1 MKMKKYK
8 GDRVFDFFNGLI
20 IAILCITFILPF
32 WMMIISSFTEEIS
45 LRVNG
50 YKLFPAAF
58 STAGYKYI
66 FSADEY
72 NILRAILNSLIIS
85 ISGTVL
91 SVTVSLITAYAL
103 SKKYV
108 VGIKGINVFYMITMF
123 FAGGTI
129 PLYLVIRG
137 IGLYDTI
144 WALIIPGMFSLYHI
158 ILVRSYFY
166 SLPAALE
173 EAAMID
179 GANDF
184 QVLVKVFL
192 PISVPMVLTIAFFMF
207 VDRWNSWMDA
217 LLYLGQ
223 SEKSKSLRPLQF
235 VLKQILENS
244 GTSGGLDGSSA
255 ITPVLSAKS
264 AAVVIAIAPLLA
276 IFPVIQKYFVDGITI
291 GAVKG

>member
-1 MKMKKYK
+1 MKKYK
-8 GDRVFDFFNGLI
+8 SDRAFDIVNGLI
-20 IAILCITFILPF
+20 IAILCVTFILPF

-50 YKLFPAAF
+50 YKLFPSAF
-58 STAGYKYI
+58 STAGYEYI
-66 FSADEY
+66 FSSSDY
-72 NILRAILNSLIIS
+72 NILRAIINSVIIS
-85 ISGTVL
+85 VSGTVL
-91 SVTVSLITAYAL
+91 SVAVSLITAYAL

-108 VGIKGINVFYMITMF
+108 VGIKGINVFYIITMF

-144 WALIIPGMFSLYHI
+144 WALIIPSMFSLYHI

-184 QVLVKVFL
+184 KILVSVFL

-244 GTSGGLDGSSA
+244 ENSGGLDGSAA

-276 IFPVIQKYFVDGITI
+276 IFPIIQRYFVNGITI

>member
-1 MKMKKYK
+1 M
-8 GDRVFDFFNGLI
+8 
-20 IAILCITFILPF
+20 
-32 WMMIISSFTEEIS
+32 
-45 LRVNG
+45 G
-50 YKLFPAAF
+50 YE
-58 STAGYKYI
+58 YI
-66 FSADEY
+66 FSSSDY
-72 NILRAILNSLIIS
+72 NILRAIINSVIIS
-85 ISGTVL
+85 VSGTVL
-91 SVTVSLITAYAL
+91 SVAVSLITAYAL

-108 VGIKGINVFYMITMF
+108 VGIKGINVFYIITMF

-144 WALIIPGMFSLYHI
+144 WALIIPSMFSLYHI

-184 QVLVKVFL
+184 KILVSVFL

-244 GTSGGLDGSSA
+244 ENSGGLDGSAA

-276 IFPVIQKYFVDGITI
+276 IFPIIQRYFVNGITI

>member
-1 MKMKKYK
+1 MKKYK
-8 GDRVFDFFNGLI
+8 SARAFDIVNGLI
-20 IAILCITFILPF
+20 IAILCVTFILPF

-50 YKLFPAAF
+50 YKLFPSAF
-58 STAGYKYI
+58 SAAGYEYI
-66 FSADEY
+66 FSSSDY
-72 NILRAILNSLIIS
+72 NILRAIINSVIIS
-85 ISGTVL
+85 VSGTVL
-91 SVTVSLITAYAL
+91 SVAVSLITAYAL

-108 VGIKGINVFYMITMF
+108 VGIKGINVFYIITMF

-144 WALIIPGMFSLYHI
+144 WALIIPSMFSLYHI

-184 QVLVKVFL
+184 KILVSVFL

-244 GTSGGLDGSSA
+244 ENSGGLDGSAA

-276 IFPVIQKYFVDGITI
+276 IFPIIQRYFVNGITI

>member
-1 MKMKKYK
+1 MKKYK
-8 GDRVFDFFNGLI
+8 SDRAFDIVNGLI
-20 IAILCITFILPF
+20 IAILCVTFILPF

-50 YKLFPAAF
+50 YKLFPSAF
-58 STAGYKYI
+58 SAAGYEYI
-66 FSADEY
+66 FSSSDY
-72 NILRAILNSLIIS
+72 NILRAIINSVIIS
-85 ISGTVL
+85 VSGTVL
-91 SVTVSLITAYAL
+91 SVAVSLITAYAL

-108 VGIKGINVFYMITMF
+108 VGIKGINVFYIITMF

-144 WALIIPGMFSLYHI
+144 WALIIPSMFSLYHI

-184 QVLVKVFL
+184 KILVSVFL

-244 GTSGGLDGSSA
+244 ENSGGLDGSAA

-264 AAVVIAIAPLLA
+264 AAVVIAITPLLA
-276 IFPVIQKYFVDGITI
+276 IFPIIQRYFVNGITI

>member
-1 MKMKKYK
+1 MKKYK
-8 GDRVFDFFNGLI
+8 SDRAFDIVNGLI
-20 IAILCITFILPF
+20 IAILCVTFILPF

-50 YKLFPAAF
+50 YKLFPSAF
-58 STAGYKYI
+58 SAAGYEYI
-66 FSADEY
+66 FSSSDY
-72 NILRAILNSLIIS
+72 NILRAIINSVIIS
-85 ISGTVL
+85 VSGTVL
-91 SVTVSLITAYAL
+91 SVAVSLITAYAL

-108 VGIKGINVFYMITMF
+108 VGIKGINVFYIITMF

-144 WALIIPGMFSLYHI
+144 WALIIPSMFSLYHI

-184 QVLVKVFL
+184 KILVSVFL

-244 GTSGGLDGSSA
+244 ENSGGLDGSAA
-255 ITPVLSAKS
+255 ITPVFSAKS

-276 IFPVIQKYFVDGITI
+276 IFPIIQRYFVNGITI

>member
-1 MKMKKYK
+1 MKKYK
-8 GDRVFDFFNGLI
+8 SDRAFDIVNGLI
-20 IAILCITFILPF
+20 IAILCVTFILPF

-50 YKLFPAAF
+50 YKLFPSAF
-58 STAGYKYI
+58 SAAGYEYI
-66 FSADEY
+66 FSSSDY
-72 NILRAILNSLIIS
+72 NILRAIINSVIIS
-85 ISGTVL
+85 VSGTVL
-91 SVTVSLITAYAL
+91 SVAVSLITAYAL

-108 VGIKGINVFYMITMF
+108 VGIKGINVFYIITMF

-144 WALIIPGMFSLYHI
+144 WALIIPSMFSLYHI

-173 EAAMID
+173 EAAIID

-184 QVLVKVFL
+184 KILVSVFL

-244 GTSGGLDGSSA
+244 ENSGGLDGSAA

-276 IFPVIQKYFVDGITI
+276 IFPIIQRYFVNGITI

>member
-1 MKMKKYK
+1 MKKYK
-8 GDRVFDFFNGLI
+8 SDRAFDIVNGLI
-20 IAILCITFILPF
+20 IAILCVTFILPF

-50 YKLFPAAF
+50 YKLFPSAF
-58 STAGYKYI
+58 SAAGYEYI
-66 FSADEY
+66 FSSSDY
-72 NILRAILNSLIIS
+72 NILRAIINSVIIS
-85 ISGTVL
+85 VSGTVL
-91 SVTVSLITAYAL
+91 SVAVSLITAYAL

-108 VGIKGINVFYMITMF
+108 VGIKGINVFYIITMF

-144 WALIIPGMFSLYHI
+144 WALIIPSMFSLYHI

-184 QVLVKVFL
+184 KILVSVFL
-192 PISVPMVLTIAFFMF
+192 PISVPVVLTIAFFMF

-244 GTSGGLDGSSA
+244 ENSGGLDGSAA

-276 IFPVIQKYFVDGITI
+276 IFPIIQRYFVNGITI

>member
-1 MKMKKYK
+1 MKKYK
-8 GDRVFDFFNGLI
+8 SDRAFDIVNGLI
-20 IAILCITFILPF
+20 IAILCVTFILPF

-50 YKLFPAAF
+50 YKLFPSAF
-58 STAGYKYI
+58 SAAGYEYI
-66 FSADEY
+66 FSSSDY
-72 NILRAILNSLIIS
+72 NILRAIINSVIIS
-85 ISGTVL
+85 VSGTVL
-91 SVTVSLITAYAL
+91 SVAVSLITAYAL

-108 VGIKGINVFYMITMF
+108 VGIKGINVFYIITIF

-144 WALIIPGMFSLYHI
+144 WALIIPSMFSLYHI

-184 QVLVKVFL
+184 KILVSVFL

-244 GTSGGLDGSSA
+244 ENSGGLDGSAA

-276 IFPVIQKYFVDGITI
+276 IFPIIQRYFVNGITI

>member
-1 MKMKKYK
+1 MKKYK
-8 GDRVFDFFNGLI
+8 SDRAFDIVNGLI
-20 IAILCITFILPF
+20 IAILCVTFILPF

-50 YKLFPAAF
+50 YKLFPSAF
-58 STAGYKYI
+58 SAAGYEYI
-66 FSADEY
+66 FSSSDY
-72 NILRAILNSLIIS
+72 NILRAIINSVIIS
-85 ISGTVL
+85 VSGTVL
-91 SVTVSLITAYAL
+91 SVAVSLITAYAL

-108 VGIKGINVFYMITMF
+108 VGIKGINVFYIITMF

-144 WALIIPGMFSLYHI
+144 WALIIPSMFSLYHI

-184 QVLVKVFL
+184 KILVSVFL

-244 GTSGGLDGSSA
+244 ENSGGLDGSA
-255 ITPVLSAKS
+255 VITPVLSAKS

-276 IFPVIQKYFVDGITI
+276 IFPIIQRYFVNGITI

>member
-1 MKMKKYK
+1 MKKYK
-8 GDRVFDFFNGLI
+8 SDRAFDIVNGLI
-20 IAILCITFILPF
+20 IAILCVTFILPF

-50 YKLFPAAF
+50 YKLFPSAF
-58 STAGYKYI
+58 SAAGYEYI
-66 FSADEY
+66 FSSSDY
-72 NILRAILNSLIIS
+72 NILRAIINSVIIS
-85 ISGTVL
+85 VSGTVL
-91 SVTVSLITAYAL
+91 SVAVSLITAYAL

-108 VGIKGINVFYMITMF
+108 VGIKGINVFYIITMF

-144 WALIIPGMFSLYHI
+144 WALIIPSMFSLYHI

-184 QVLVKVFL
+184 KILVSVFL

-244 GTSGGLDGSSA
+244 ENSGGLDGSAA

-276 IFPVIQKYFVDGITI
+276 IFQIIQRYFVNGITI

>member
-1 MKMKKYK
+1 MKKYK
-8 GDRVFDFFNGLI
+8 SDRAFDIVNGLI
-20 IAILCITFILPF
+20 IAILCVTFILPF

-50 YKLFPAAF
+50 YKLFPSAF
-58 STAGYKYI
+58 SAAGYEYI
-66 FSADEY
+66 FSSSDY
-72 NILRAILNSLIIS
+72 NILRAIINSVIIS
-85 ISGTVL
+85 VSGTVL
-91 SVTVSLITAYAL
+91 SVAVSLITAYAL

-108 VGIKGINVFYMITMF
+108 VGIKGINVFYIITMF

-144 WALIIPGMFSLYHI
+144 WALIIPSMFSLYHI

-184 QVLVKVFL
+184 KILVSVFL

-244 GTSGGLDGSSA
+244 ENSGGLDGSSA

-276 IFPVIQKYFVDGITI
+276 IFPIIQRYFVNGITI

>member
-1 MKMKKYK
+1 MKKYK
-8 GDRVFDFFNGLI
+8 SDRAFDIVNGLI
-20 IAILCITFILPF
+20 IAILCVTFILPF

-50 YKLFPAAF
+50 YKLFPSAF
-58 STAGYKYI
+58 SAAGYEYI
-66 FSADEY
+66 FSSPDY
-72 NILRAILNSLIIS
+72 NILRAIINSVIIS
-85 ISGTVL
+85 VSGTVL
-91 SVTVSLITAYAL
+91 SVAVSLITAYAL

-108 VGIKGINVFYMITMF
+108 VGIKGINVFYIITMF

-144 WALIIPGMFSLYHI
+144 WALIIPSMFSLYHI

-184 QVLVKVFL
+184 KILVSVFL

-244 GTSGGLDGSSA
+244 ENSGGPDGSSA

-276 IFPVIQKYFVDGITI
+276 IFPILQRYFVNGITI

>member
-1 MKMKKYK
+1 MKKYK
-8 GDRVFDFFNGLI
+8 SDRAFDIVNGLI
-20 IAILCITFILPF
+20 IAILCVTFILPF

-50 YKLFPAAF
+50 YKLFPSAF
-58 STAGYKYI
+58 SAAGYEYI
-66 FSADEY
+66 FSSSDY
-72 NILRAILNSLIIS
+72 NILRAIINSVIIS
-85 ISGTVL
+85 VSGTVL
-91 SVTVSLITAYAL
+91 SVAVSLITAYAL

-108 VGIKGINVFYMITMF
+108 VGIKGINVFYIITMF

-144 WALIIPGMFSLYHI
+144 WALIIPSMFSRYHI

-184 QVLVKVFL
+184 KILVSVFL

-244 GTSGGLDGSSA
+244 ENSGGLDGSAA

-276 IFPVIQKYFVDGITI
+276 IFPIIQRYFVNGITI

>member
-1 MKMKKYK
+1 MKKYK
-8 GDRVFDFFNGLI
+8 SDRAFDIVNGLI
-20 IAILCITFILPF
+20 IAILCVTFILPF

-50 YKLFPAAF
+50 YKLFPSAF
-58 STAGYKYI
+58 SAAGYEYI
-66 FSADEY
+66 FSSSDY
-72 NILRAILNSLIIS
+72 NILRAIINSVIIS
-85 ISGTVL
+85 VSGTVL
-91 SVTVSLITAYAL
+91 SVAVSLITAYAL

-108 VGIKGINVFYMITMF
+108 VGIKGINVFYIITMF

-144 WALIIPGMFSLYHI
+144 WALIIPSMFSLYHI

-184 QVLVKVFL
+184 KILVSVFL
-192 PISVPMVLTIAFFMF
+192 PRSVPLVLTRAFFMF

-244 GTSGGLDGSSA
+244 ENSGGLDGSAA

-276 IFPVIQKYFVDGITI
+276 IFPIIQRYFVNGITI

>member
-1 MKMKKYK
+1 MKKYK
-8 GDRVFDFFNGLI
+8 SDMTFDIVNGLI
-20 IAILCITFILPF
+20 IAILCVTFILPF
-32 WMMIISSFTEEIS
+32 LMMVVSSFTEEIS

-50 YKLFPAAF
+50 YKLFPSAF
-58 STAGYKYI
+58 STEGYKYI
-66 FSADEY
+66 FSSDDY
-72 NILRAILNSLIIS
+72 DILRSIINSVIIS
-85 ISGTVL
+85 VSGTVL
-91 SVTVSLITAYAL
+91 SVAVSLVTAYAL

-108 VGIKGINVFYMITMF
+108 VGIKGINVFYIITMF

-129 PLYLVIRG
+129 PLYLVVRG

-144 WALIIPGMFSLYHI
+144 WALIIPCMFNLYHI

-184 QVLVKVFL
+184 RILVSVFL
-192 PISVPMVLTIAFFMF
+192 PISVPMVLTIGFFMF

-223 SEKSKSLRPLQF
+223 SEKSKALRPLQF
-235 VLKQILENS
+235 VLKQILENA
-244 GTSGGLDGSSA
+244 GNTGGLDGSAS

-276 IFPVIQKYFVDGITI
+276 IFPIIQKYFVNGITI

>member
-1 MKMKKYK
+1 MKKYK
-8 GDRVFDFFNGLI
+8 SDRAFDIVNGLI
-20 IAILCITFILPF
+20 IAILCVTFILPF

-50 YKLFPAAF
+50 YKLFPSAF
-58 STAGYKYI
+58 SAAGYEYI
-66 FSADEY
+66 FSSSDY
-72 NILRAILNSLIIS
+72 NILRAIINSVIIS
-85 ISGTVL
+85 VSGTVL
-91 SVTVSLITAYAL
+91 SVAVSLITAYAL

-108 VGIKGINVFYMITMF
+108 VGIKGINVFYIITMF

-144 WALIIPGMFSLYHI
+144 WALIIPSMFSLYHI
-158 ILVRSYFY
+158 ILVRSYFS

-184 QVLVKVFL
+184 KILVSVFL

-244 GTSGGLDGSSA
+244 ENSGGLDGSAA

-276 IFPVIQKYFVDGITI
+276 IFPIIQRYFVNGITI

>member
-1 MKMKKYK
+1 MKKYK
-8 GDRVFDFFNGLI
+8 SDRAFDIVNGLI
-20 IAILCITFILPF
+20 IAILCVTFILPF

-50 YKLFPAAF
+50 YKLFPSAF
-58 STAGYKYI
+58 SAAGYEYI
-66 FSADEY
+66 FSSSDY
-72 NILRAILNSLIIS
+72 NILRAIINSVIIS
-85 ISGTVL
+85 VSGTVL
-91 SVTVSLITAYAL
+91 SVAVSLITAYAL

-108 VGIKGINVFYMITMF
+108 VGIKGINVFYIITMF

-144 WALIIPGMFSLYHI
+144 WALIIPSMFSLYHI

-184 QVLVKVFL
+184 KILVSVFL

-207 VDRWNSWMDA
+207 VDRWDSWMDA

-244 GTSGGLDGSSA
+244 ENSGGLDGSAA

-276 IFPVIQKYFVDGITI
+276 IFPIIQRYFVNGITI

>member
-1 MKMKKYK
+1 MKKYK
-8 GDRVFDFFNGLI
+8 RDRAFDIVNGLI
-20 IAILCITFILPF
+20 IAILCVTFILPF

-50 YKLFPAAF
+50 YKLFPSAF
-58 STAGYKYI
+58 SAAGYEYI
-66 FSADEY
+66 FSSSDY
-72 NILRAILNSLIIS
+72 NILRAIINSVIIS
-85 ISGTVL
+85 VSGTVL
-91 SVTVSLITAYAL
+91 SVAVSLITAYAL

-108 VGIKGINVFYMITMF
+108 VGIKGINVFYIITMF

-144 WALIIPGMFSLYHI
+144 WALIIPSMFSLYHI

-184 QVLVKVFL
+184 KILVSVFL

-244 GTSGGLDGSSA
+244 ENSGGLDGSAA

-276 IFPVIQKYFVDGITI
+276 IFPIIQRYFVNGITI

>member
-1 MKMKKYK
+1 MKKK
-8 GDRVFDFFNGLI
+8 KSTRLFDYINYAI
-20 IAILCITFILPF
+20 IGILCITFILPF
-32 WMMIISSFTEEIS
+32 WMMISSAFTDEIS

-50 YKLFPAAF
+50 YQLWP
-58 STAGYKYI
+58 TAWSVAGFKYI
-66 FSADEY
+66 FTSDEY
-72 NILRAILNSLIIS
+72 DIIRAIFNSLIIS
-85 ISGTVL
+85 VGGTAL
-91 SVTVSLITAYAL
+91 SVAVSLITAYAL

-108 VGIKGINVFYMITMF
+108 VGIKWVNAFYMITMF

-129 PLYLVIRG
+129 PLYLVVRALK
-137 IGLYDTI
+137 LYDTI
-144 WALIIPGMFSLYHI
+144 WALIIPSLFNLYHI

-184 QVLVKVFL
+184 QILVRVFL

-223 SEKSKSLRPLQF
+223 SEASKSLRPLQF
-235 VLKQILENS
+235 VLKSILENTTAS
-244 GTSGGLDGSSA
+244 GSLDSSFE

-264 AAVVIAIAPLLA
+264 AAVVIAITPLLA
-276 IFPVIQKYFVDGITI
+276 IFPITQKYFVDGITI

>member
-1 MKMKKYK
+1 MKKYK
-8 GDRVFDFFNGLI
+8 SDRAFDIVNGLI
-20 IAILCITFILPF
+20 IAILCVTFILPF

-50 YKLFPAAF
+50 YKLFPSAF
-58 STAGYKYI
+58 SAAGYEYI
-66 FSADEY
+66 FSSSDY
-72 NILRAILNSLIIS
+72 NILRAIINSVIIS
-85 ISGTVL
+85 VSGTVL
-91 SVTVSLITAYAL
+91 SVAVSLITAYAL

-108 VGIKGINVFYMITMF
+108 VGIKGINVFYIITMF

-144 WALIIPGMFSLYHI
+144 WALIIPSMFSLYHI

-184 QVLVKVFL
+184 KILVSVFL

-244 GTSGGLDGSSA
+244 ENSGWLDGSAA

-276 IFPVIQKYFVDGITI
+276 IFPIIQRYFVNGITI

>member
-1 MKMKKYK
+1 MKKYK
-8 GDRVFDFFNGLI
+8 SDRAFDIVNGLI
-20 IAILCITFILPF
+20 IAILCVTFILPF

-50 YKLFPAAF
+50 YKLFPSAF
-58 STAGYKYI
+58 SAAGYEYI
-66 FSADEY
+66 FSSSDY
-72 NILRAILNSLIIS
+72 NILRAIINSVIIS
-85 ISGTVL
+85 VSGTVL
-91 SVTVSLITAYAL
+91 SVAVSLITAYAL

-108 VGIKGINVFYMITMF
+108 VGIKGINVFYIITMF

-144 WALIIPGMFSLYHI
+144 WALIIPSMFSLYHI

-184 QVLVKVFL
+184 KILVSVFL

-223 SEKSKSLRPLQF
+223 SEKNKSLRPLQF

-244 GTSGGLDGSSA
+244 ENSGGLDGSAA

-276 IFPVIQKYFVDGITI
+276 IFPIIQRYFVNGITI

>member
-1 MKMKKYK
+1 MKKYK
-8 GDRVFDFFNGLI
+8 SDRAFDIVNGLI
-20 IAILCITFILPF
+20 IAILCVTFILPF

-50 YKLFPAAF
+50 YKLFPSAF
-58 STAGYKYI
+58 SAAGYKYI
-66 FSADEY
+66 FSSSDY
-72 NILRAILNSLIIS
+72 NILRAIINSVIIS
-85 ISGTVL
+85 VSGTVL
-91 SVTVSLITAYAL
+91 SVAVSLITAYAL

-108 VGIKGINVFYMITMF
+108 VGIKGINVFYIITMF

-144 WALIIPGMFSLYHI
+144 WALIIPSMFSLYHI

-184 QVLVKVFL
+184 KILVSVFL

-244 GTSGGLDGSSA
+244 ENSGGLDGSAA

-276 IFPVIQKYFVDGITI
+276 IFPIIQRYFVNGITI

>member
-1 MKMKKYK
+1 MKKYK
-8 GDRVFDFFNGLI
+8 SDRAFDIVNGLI
-20 IAILCITFILPF
+20 IALLCVTFILPF

-50 YKLFPAAF
+50 YKLFPSAF
-58 STAGYKYI
+58 SAAGYEYI
-66 FSADEY
+66 FSSPDY
-72 NILRAILNSLIIS
+72 NILRAIINSVIIS
-85 ISGTVL
+85 VSGTVL
-91 SVTVSLITAYAL
+91 SVAVSLITAYAL

-108 VGIKGINVFYMITMF
+108 VGIKGINVFYIITMF

-144 WALIIPGMFSLYHI
+144 WALIIPSMFSLYHI

-184 QVLVKVFL
+184 KILVSVFL

-244 GTSGGLDGSSA
+244 ENSGGLDGSAA

-276 IFPVIQKYFVDGITI
+276 IFPIIQRYFVNGITI

>member
-1 MKMKKYK
+1 MKTYK
-8 GDRVFDFFNGLI
+8 SDRAFDIVNGLI
-20 IAILCITFILPF
+20 IAILCVTFILPF

-50 YKLFPAAF
+50 YKLFPSAF
-58 STAGYKYI
+58 SAAGYEYI
-66 FSADEY
+66 FSSSDY
-72 NILRAILNSLIIS
+72 NILRAIINSVIIS
-85 ISGTVL
+85 VSGTVL
-91 SVTVSLITAYAL
+91 SVAVSLITAYAL

-108 VGIKGINVFYMITMF
+108 VGIKGINVFYIITMF

-144 WALIIPGMFSLYHI
+144 WALIIPSMFSLYHI

-184 QVLVKVFL
+184 KILVSVFL

-244 GTSGGLDGSSA
+244 ENSGGLDGSAA

-276 IFPVIQKYFVDGITI
+276 IFPIIQRYFVNGITI

>member
-1 MKMKKYK
+1 MKKYK
-8 GDRVFDFFNGLI
+8 SDRAFDIVNGLI
-20 IAILCITFILPF
+20 ISILCVTFILPF

-50 YKLFPAAF
+50 YKLFPSAF
-58 STAGYKYI
+58 SAAGYEYI
-66 FSADEY
+66 FSSSDY
-72 NILRAILNSLIIS
+72 NILRAIINSVIIS
-85 ISGTVL
+85 VSGTVL
-91 SVTVSLITAYAL
+91 SVAVSLITAYAL

-108 VGIKGINVFYMITMF
+108 VGIKGINVFYIITMF

-144 WALIIPGMFSLYHI
+144 WALIIPSMFSLYHI

-184 QVLVKVFL
+184 KILVSVFL

-244 GTSGGLDGSSA
+244 ENSGGLDGSAA

-276 IFPVIQKYFVDGITI
+276 IFPIIQRYFVNGITI

>member
-1 MKMKKYK
+1 MKKYK
-8 GDRVFDFFNGLI
+8 SDRAFDIVNGLI
-20 IAILCITFILPF
+20 IAILCVTFILPF

-50 YKLFPAAF
+50 YKLFPSAF
-58 STAGYKYI
+58 SAAGYEYI
-66 FSADEY
+66 FSSPDY
-72 NILRAILNSLIIS
+72 NILRAIINSVIIS
-85 ISGTVL
+85 VSGTVL
-91 SVTVSLITAYAL
+91 SVAVSLITAYAL

-108 VGIKGINVFYMITMF
+108 VGIKGINVFYIITMF

-144 WALIIPGMFSLYHI
+144 WALIIPSMFSLYHI

-184 QVLVKVFL
+184 KILVSVFL

-244 GTSGGLDGSSA
+244 ENSGGLDGSAA

-276 IFPVIQKYFVDGITI
+276 IFPIIQRYFVNGITI

>member
-1 MKMKKYK
+1 MKKK
-8 GDRVFDFFNGLI
+8 KSTRLFDYINYAI
-20 IAILCITFILPF
+20 IGILCITFILPF
-32 WMMIISSFTEEIS
+32 WMMISSAFTDEIS

-50 YKLFPAAF
+50 YQLWP
-58 STAGYKYI
+58 TAWSVAGFKYI
-66 FSADEY
+66 FTSDEY
-72 NILRAILNSLIIS
+72 DIIRAIFNSLIIS
-85 ISGTVL
+85 VGGTAL
-91 SVTVSLITAYAL
+91 SVAVSLITAYAL

-108 VGIKGINVFYMITMF
+108 VGIKWVNVFYMITMF

-129 PLYLVIRG
+129 PLYLVVRALK
-137 IGLYDTI
+137 LYDTI
-144 WALIIPGMFSLYHI
+144 WALIIPSLFNLYHI

-184 QVLVKVFL
+184 QILVRVFL

-223 SEKSKSLRPLQF
+223 SEASKSLRPLQF
-235 VLKQILENS
+235 VLKSILENTTAS
-244 GTSGGLDGSSA
+244 GSLDNSFE

-264 AAVVIAIAPLLA
+264 AAVVIAITPLLA
-276 IFPVIQKYFVDGITI
+276 IFPIIQKYFVDGITI

>member
-8 GDRVFDFFNGLI
+8 GDRVFDIFNALI
-20 IAILCITFILPF
+20 IILLCITFILPF

-85 ISGTVL
+85 VSGTVL

-108 VGIKGINVFYMITMF
+108 VGIKGLNIFYMITMF

-129 PLYLVIRG
+129 PLYLVIRN
-137 IGLYDTI
+137 IGLYDTM

-184 QVLVKVFL
+184 QVLVKIFL

-223 SEKSKSLRPLQF
+223 SERSKSLRPLQF

>member
-1 MKMKKYK
+1 MKKYK
-8 GDRVFDFFNGLI
+8 SDRAFDIVNGFI
-20 IAILCITFILPF
+20 IAILCVTFILPF

-50 YKLFPAAF
+50 YKLFPSAF
-58 STAGYKYI
+58 SAAGYEYI
-66 FSADEY
+66 FSSSDY
-72 NILRAILNSLIIS
+72 DILRAIINSVIIS
-85 ISGTVL
+85 VSGTVL
-91 SVTVSLITAYAL
+91 SVAVSLITAYAL

-108 VGIKGINVFYMITMF
+108 VGIKGINVFYIITMF

-144 WALIIPGMFSLYHI
+144 WALIIPSMFSLYHI

-184 QVLVKVFL
+184 RILVSVFL

-244 GTSGGLDGSSA
+244 ENSGGLDGSAA

-276 IFPVIQKYFVDGITI
+276 IFPIIQRYFVNGITI

>member
-1 MKMKKYK
+1 MKKYK
-8 GDRVFDFFNGLI
+8 SDRVFDIVNGLI
-20 IAILCITFILPF
+20 IAILCVTFILPF

-50 YKLFPAAF
+50 YKLFPSAF
-58 STAGYKYI
+58 SAAGYEYI
-66 FSADEY
+66 FSSSDY
-72 NILRAILNSLIIS
+72 DILRAIINSVIIS
-85 ISGTVL
+85 VSGTVL
-91 SVTVSLITAYAL
+91 SVAVSLITAYAL

-108 VGIKGINVFYMITMF
+108 VGIKGINVFYIITMF

-144 WALIIPGMFSLYHI
+144 WALIVPSMFSLYHI

-184 QVLVKVFL
+184 RILVSVFL

-244 GTSGGLDGSSA
+244 ENSGGLDGSAA

-276 IFPVIQKYFVDGITI
+276 IFPIIQRYFVNGITI

>member
-8 GDRVFDFFNGLI
+8 GDRVFDIFNALI
-20 IAILCITFILPF
+20 IILLCITFILPF

-85 ISGTVL
+85 VSGTVL

-108 VGIKGINVFYMITMF
+108 VGIKGLNIFYMITMF

-129 PLYLVIRG
+129 PLYLVIRN
-137 IGLYDTI
+137 IGLYDTM

-184 QVLVKVFL
+184 QVLVKIFL
-192 PISVPMVLTIAFFMF
+192 PISVPMVLTIAFFTF

-223 SEKSKSLRPLQF
+223 SERSKSLRPLQF

>member
-1 MKMKKYK
+1 
-8 GDRVFDFFNGLI
+8 
-20 IAILCITFILPF
+20 
-32 WMMIISSFTEEIS
+32 
-45 LRVNG
+45 
-50 YKLFPAAF
+50 
-58 STAGYKYI
+58 
-66 FSADEY
+66 
-72 NILRAILNSLIIS
+72 
-85 ISGTVL
+85 
-91 SVTVSLITAYAL
+91 
-103 SKKYV
+103 
-108 VGIKGINVFYMITMF
+108 
-123 FAGGTI
+123 
-129 PLYLVIRG
+129 
-137 IGLYDTI
+137 
-144 WALIIPGMFSLYHI
+144 MFSLYHI

-184 QVLVKVFL
+184 KILVSVFL

-244 GTSGGLDGSSA
+244 ENSGGLDGSAA

-276 IFPVIQKYFVDGITI
+276 IFPIIQRYFVNGITI

>member
-1 MKMKKYK
+1 MKKYK
-8 GDRVFDFFNGLI
+8 SDRAFDIVNGLI
-20 IAILCITFILPF
+20 IAILCVTFILPF

-50 YKLFPAAF
+50 YKLFPSAF
-58 STAGYKYI
+58 SAAGYEYI
-66 FSADEY
+66 FSSSDY
-72 NILRAILNSLIIS
+72 NILRAIINSVIIS
-85 ISGTVL
+85 VSGTVL
-91 SVTVSLITAYAL
+91 SVAVSLITAYAL

-108 VGIKGINVFYMITMF
+108 VGIKGINVFYIITMF

-137 IGLYDTI
+137 VGLYDTI
-144 WALIIPGMFSLYHI
+144 WALIIPSMFSLYHI

-184 QVLVKVFL
+184 KILVSVFL

-244 GTSGGLDGSSA
+244 ENSGGLDGSAA

-276 IFPVIQKYFVDGITI
+276 IFPIIQRYFVNGITI

>member
-1 MKMKKYK
+1 MKKYK
-8 GDRVFDFFNGLI
+8 SDRAFDIVNGLI
-20 IAILCITFILPF
+20 IAILCVTFILPF

-50 YKLFPAAF
+50 YKLFPSAF
-58 STAGYKYI
+58 SAAGYEYI
-66 FSADEY
+66 FSSSDY
-72 NILRAILNSLIIS
+72 NILRAIINSVIIS
-85 ISGTVL
+85 VSGTVL
-91 SVTVSLITAYAL
+91 SVAVSLITAYAL

-108 VGIKGINVFYMITMF
+108 VGIKGINVFYIITMF

-144 WALIIPGMFSLYHI
+144 WALIIPSMFSLYHI

-184 QVLVKVFL
+184 KILVSVFL

-244 GTSGGLDGSSA
+244 ENSGGLDGSAA

-264 AAVVIAIAPLLA
+264 AAVVIAIAPFLA
-276 IFPVIQKYFVDGITI
+276 IFPIIQRYFVNGITI

>member
-1 MKMKKYK
+1 MKKYK
-8 GDRVFDFFNGLI
+8 SDRAFDIVNGLI
-20 IAILCITFILPF
+20 IAILCVTFILPF

-50 YKLFPAAF
+50 YKLFPSAF
-58 STAGYKYI
+58 SAAGYEYI
-66 FSADEY
+66 FSSSDY
-72 NILRAILNSLIIS
+72 NILRAIINSVIIS
-85 ISGTVL
+85 VSGTVL
-91 SVTVSLITAYAL
+91 SVAVSLITAYAL

-108 VGIKGINVFYMITMF
+108 VGIKGINVFYIITMF

-144 WALIIPGMFSLYHI
+144 WALIIPSMFSLYHI

-179 GANDF
+179 GANDLKI
-184 QVLVKVFL
+184 LVSVFL

-244 GTSGGLDGSSA
+244 ENSGGLDGSAA

-276 IFPVIQKYFVDGITI
+276 IFPIIQRYFVNGITI

>member
-1 MKMKKYK
+1 MKKYK
-8 GDRVFDFFNGLI
+8 SDRACDIVNGLI
-20 IAILCITFILPF
+20 IAILCVTFILPF

-50 YKLFPAAF
+50 YKLFPSAF
-58 STAGYKYI
+58 SAAGYEYI
-66 FSADEY
+66 FSSSDY
-72 NILRAILNSLIIS
+72 NILRAIINSVIIS
-85 ISGTVL
+85 VSGTVL
-91 SVTVSLITAYAL
+91 SVAVSLITAYAL

-108 VGIKGINVFYMITMF
+108 VGIKGINVFYIITMF

-144 WALIIPGMFSLYHI
+144 WALIIPSMFSLYHI

-184 QVLVKVFL
+184 KILVSVFL

-244 GTSGGLDGSSA
+244 ENSGGLDGSAA

-276 IFPVIQKYFVDGITI
+276 IFPIIQRYFVNGITI

>member
-1 MKMKKYK
+1 MKKYK
-8 GDRVFDFFNGLI
+8 SDRAFDIVNGLI
-20 IAILCITFILPF
+20 IAILCVTFILPF

-50 YKLFPAAF
+50 YKLFPSAF
-58 STAGYKYI
+58 SAAGYEYI
-66 FSADEY
+66 FSSSDY
-72 NILRAILNSLIIS
+72 NILRAIINSVIIS
-85 ISGTVL
+85 VSGTVL
-91 SVTVSLITAYAL
+91 SVAVSLITAYAL

-108 VGIKGINVFYMITMF
+108 VGIKGINVFYIITMF

-144 WALIIPGMFSLYHI
+144 WALIIPSMFSLYHI
-158 ILVRSYFY
+158 ILLRSYFY

-184 QVLVKVFL
+184 KILVSVFL

-244 GTSGGLDGSSA
+244 ENSGGLDGSAA

-276 IFPVIQKYFVDGITI
+276 IFPIIQRYFVNGITI

>member
-1 MKMKKYK
+1 MKKYK
-8 GDRVFDFFNGLI
+8 SDRAFDIVNGLI
-20 IAILCITFILPF
+20 IAILCVTFILPF

-50 YKLFPAAF
+50 YKLFPSAF
-58 STAGYKYI
+58 SAAGYEYI
-66 FSADEY
+66 FSSSDY
-72 NILRAILNSLIIS
+72 NILRAIINSVIIS
-85 ISGTVL
+85 VSGTVL
-91 SVTVSLITAYAL
+91 SVAVSLITAYAL

-108 VGIKGINVFYMITMF
+108 VGIKGINVFYIITMF

-144 WALIIPGMFSLYHI
+144 WALIIPSMFSLYHI

-184 QVLVKVFL
+184 KILVSVFL

-244 GTSGGLDGSSA
+244 ENSGGLDGSAA
-255 ITPVLSAKS
+255 ITHVLSAKS

-276 IFPVIQKYFVDGITI
+276 IFPIIQRYFVNGITI

>member
-1 MKMKKYK
+1 MKKYK
-8 GDRVFDFFNGLI
+8 SDRAFDIVNGLI
-20 IAILCITFILPF
+20 IAILCVTFILPF

-50 YKLFPAAF
+50 YKLFPSAF
-58 STAGYKYI
+58 SAAGYEYI
-66 FSADEY
+66 FSSTDY
-72 NILRAILNSLIIS
+72 NILRAIINSVIIS
-85 ISGTVL
+85 VSGTVL
-91 SVTVSLITAYAL
+91 SVAVSLITAYAL

-108 VGIKGINVFYMITMF
+108 VGIKGINVFYIITMF

-144 WALIIPGMFSLYHI
+144 WALIIPSMFSLYHI

-184 QVLVKVFL
+184 KILVSVFL

-244 GTSGGLDGSSA
+244 ENSGGLDGSAA

-276 IFPVIQKYFVDGITI
+276 IFPIIQRYFVNGITI

>member
-1 MKMKKYK
+1 MKKYK
-8 GDRVFDFFNGLI
+8 SDRAFDIVNGLI
-20 IAILCITFILPF
+20 IAILCVTFILPF

-50 YKLFPAAF
+50 YKLFPSAF
-58 STAGYKYI
+58 SAAGYEYI
-66 FSADEY
+66 FSSSDY
-72 NILRAILNSLIIS
+72 NILRAIINSVIIS
-85 ISGTVL
+85 VSGTVL
-91 SVTVSLITAYAL
+91 SVAVSLITAYAL

-108 VGIKGINVFYMITMF
+108 VGIKGINVFYIITMF

-144 WALIIPGMFSLYHI
+144 WALIIPSMFSLYHI

-184 QVLVKVFL
+184 KILVSVFL

-244 GTSGGLDGSSA
+244 ENSGGLGGSAA

-276 IFPVIQKYFVDGITI
+276 IFPIIQRYFVNGITI